1 MFLNKKI
8 SSSLIKLLGKFTP
21 LGYACKAKFETTPI
35 FNRFITYF
43 DTISWISTTGYVGN
57 FQMINNKAWLP
68 RIYSTQGLTGY
79 NTLDGENLTGF
90 GVK

>member
-1 MFLNKKI
+1 MCVKQNLKQLQ
-8 SSSLIKLLGKFTP
+8 SLTDLL
-21 LGYACKAKFETTPI
+21 LIFE
-35 FNRFITYF
+35 
-43 DTISWISTTGYVGN
+43 TISWISTTGYVGN
-57 FQMINNKAWLP
+57 FQMIYNKAWLP